1 MASLERRCTVK
12 MRVDDAEKCWNDF
25 AKESQSQGQQ
35 APAGGNGKGGGGQD
49 PGTVYFNDAGSGMTE
64 VTIQLNPQGIAEGDE
79 NTLNQR
85 VDGYLQRF
93 KQFAE
98 AR

>member
-1 MASLERRCTVK
+1 MPTLERTCKVK

-25 AKESQSQGQQ
+25 ASQAGSQ
-35 APAGGNGKGGGGQD
+35 APAGNGEAAATQD
-49 PGTVYFNDAGSGMTE
+49 PGTVYFNEAGDGMTE
-64 VTIQLNPQGIAEGDE
+64 VTIKLDPSGIADGDE
-79 NTLNQR
+79 STLNQR

-93 KQFAE
+93 KEFAE

>member
-1 MASLERRCTVK
+1 MPNLERRCTVK

-25 AKESQSQGQQ
+25 ATQGQGQQ
-35 APAGGNGKGGGGQD
+35 APAGGDGKGGGGQD
-49 PGTVYFNDAGSGMTE
+49 PGTVYFNDAGNGMTE
-64 VTIQLNPQGIAEGDE
+64 VTIQLTSDGIAEGDE

-98 AR
+98 AQ